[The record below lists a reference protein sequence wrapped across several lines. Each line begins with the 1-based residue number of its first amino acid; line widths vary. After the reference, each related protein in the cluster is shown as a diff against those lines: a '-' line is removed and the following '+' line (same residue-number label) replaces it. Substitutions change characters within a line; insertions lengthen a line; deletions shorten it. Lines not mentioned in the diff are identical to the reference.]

1 MFLGIAIR
9 LLCFG
14 IFEFPFHKSSIWSMM
29 LYFRMVM
36 TGGTGVGMDGCRA
49 VYFIVISI
57 YLSVQA
63 TDPVKVNFSYNNT

>member
-9 LLCFG
+9 FLFFG

-29 LYFRMVM
+29 YFRMVM
-36 TGGTGVGMDGCRA
+36 TGGTWVGMDGCRA